1 MTQSAPAYIP
11 FAEISRLPIE
21 YEWNSWDPYTLLGNA
36 EEATLDALA
45 EVSDRGVIT
54 FAIGCS
60 EWVVFRL
67 FPHFQDRRALQYLE
81 ACWALVMGASIAL
94 PPELKESEWQGK
106 ILSPIGLSIQTI
118 INSWKMA
125 EDGEADAH
133 AGFAER
139 LPLLVL
145 NDTASFIIWRNEVLK
160 RLIRFHPYDDNEP
173 IGKLV
178 AREILDPKINLDGVN
193 QNDLVKRALEAMS
206 LKENPYIELLEDG
219 R

>member
-1 MTQSAPAYIP
+1 MIQFAPAYIP
-11 FAEISRLPIE
+11 FSEISRFPIE
-21 YEWNSWDPYTLLGNA
+21 YEWDSWDPYKFLGDA

-67 FPHFQDRRALQYLE
+67 LPYFQDHRALYYLE
-81 ACWALVMGASIAL
+81 ACWALVMGASVAL
-94 PPELKESEWQGK
+94 PPDLKESEWPGK

-145 NDTASFIIWRNEVLK
+145 NDATSFVIWRNEVLK
-160 RLIRFHPYDDNEP
+160 RLIRFHPYDDNEDM
-173 IGKLV
+173 GKLV
-178 AREILDPKINLDGVN
+178 AREILDPTINLNSVN
-193 QNDLVKRALEAMS
+193 QNDLVKKALETMN
-206 LKENPYIELLEDG
+206 LKENPYIELL
-219 R
+219 